1 MPATGVKRNSKRKVS
16 VKVPVS
22 IPGADDTPI
31 DTGLKD
37 PFIIADLPAVAPVK
51 CPCGQSRR
59 GFVRP
64 DNSTA
69 TIHQVDISA
78 DAKAHYHKLLTE
90 TYYFLE
96 CDGPCFMELDGKKYP
111 VKPGM
116 AVMIRPG
123 TRHRAVGKMKILNF
137 VVPPFDERDEWFD

>member
-1 MPATGVKRNSKRKVS
+1 MNRADERK
-16 VKVPVS
+16 K
-22 IPGADDTPI
+22 PGPEDKPI
-31 DTGLKD
+31 DTGLSV
-37 PFIIADLPAVAPVK
+37 PFDIVDLNAVPGVR
-51 CPCGQSRR
+51 CPCGTSHR

-64 DNSTA
+64 DNAIA
-69 TIHQVDISA
+69 TIHMVEISA
-78 DAKAHYHKLLTE
+78 DAKAHYHKVLTE

-96 CDGPCFMELDGKKYP
+96 CDGECFMELDGERYA

-137 VVPPFDERDEWFD
+137 VVPPFDKEDEWFD